1 MSISPNQ
8 QQFPEHR
15 SPVVR
20 PALALALVVFFN
32 FLARI
37 VFSPLLLEI
46 EHELNLTHAQTGT
59 FFLLITLG
67 YTSAILASGFLSAR
81 IEHRG
86 VIILSVTA
94 VGAATALIA
103 ASQSVIQ
110 VRTGLVLL
118 GMSAGLYSPSG
129 IASLTHA
136 VSRRHW
142 GKAIAIHDLGPNLAF
157 IAAPALA
164 TLFIGGAGWRTLL
177 LVVSVGCFITA
188 AAFALFSRQGRFP
201 GQAPHLGNIRPI
213 LAQRTFWVVALFFT
227 IGVTS
232 ALGVFAV
239 VPTYLVSERGMDPR
253 VANTQVSV
261 SCITV
266 LPVLFLAGWLRD
278 RLGEQIL
285 IGSVVAI
292 SGTLILGLGLMPT
305 ALLGP
310 VVILQPTVLA
320 AFFPAA
326 LAAISAIGPPETRNV
341 AVSLMI
347 PGCYVIGG
355 GIFPA
360 VMGILG
366 DHGLFYVGFAAVGA
380 AALASLAFIRFLTL
394 APAHEEPL

>member
-1 MSISPNQ
+1 MSSSLQ
-8 QQFPEHR
+8 QTLQQNG

-32 FLARI
+32 FFARI

-46 EHELNLTHAQTGT
+46 ENELSLTHAQTGT

-67 YTSAILASGFLSAR
+67 YTAAILVSGFLSAR
-81 IEHRG
+81 IQHRG
-86 VIILSVTA
+86 VILLSLTA
-94 VGAATALIA
+94 VGAALVLIA
-103 ASQSVIQ
+103 AAQTVTQI
-110 VRTGLVLL
+110 RMGLVAL

-129 IASLTHA
+129 IASLTHT

-157 IAAPALA
+157 IAAPAAA
-164 TLFIGGAGWRTLL
+164 TLFVDGAGWRTLL
-177 LVVSVGCFITA
+177 LVVAGGCFA
-188 AAFALFSRQGRFP
+188 AAAGFALFSKQGRFP
-201 GQAPHLGNIRPI
+201 GQPPYLGNVRRI
-213 LAQRTFWVVALFFT
+213 LSQRTFWVVALFFT

-253 VANTQVSV
+253 VANTLVSV
-261 SCITV
+261 SRITV
-266 LPVLFLAGWLRD
+266 LPVVFLAGWLRD

-285 IGSVVAI
+285 IGSVAAI
-292 SGTLILGLGLMPT
+292 TGLLTLALGLMPT

-326 LAAISAIGPPETRNV
+326 IAAISGIGPPETRNV

-355 GIFPA
+355 GVFPA
-360 VMGILG
+360 IMGFLG
-366 DHGLFYVGFAAVGA
+366 DRGMFFVGFVVVGA
-380 AALASLAFIRFLTL
+380 IALASLAFVRFLIL
-394 APAHEEPL
+394 PPAHEQEK

>member
-1 MSISPNQ
+1 MSTSLQ
-8 QQFPEHR
+8 QLPQNG

-46 EHELNLTHAQTGT
+46 EHELGLTHAQTGT

-67 YTSAILASGFLSAR
+67 YTTAILVSGFLSAR
-81 IEHRG
+81 IQHRG
-86 VIILSVTA
+86 VIIVSVTA
-94 VGAATALIA
+94 VGAAVALIA
-103 ASQSVIQ
+103 VSRSVMQ
-110 VRTGLVLL
+110 VRAGLVVL

-142 GKAIAIHDLGPNLAF
+142 GKAIAVHDLGPNLAF
-157 IAAPALA
+157 IAAPAVA

-177 LVVSVGCFITA
+177 LVIGGGCWVTA
-188 AAFALFSRQGRFP
+188 AGFALFSRQGRFP

-232 ALGVFAV
+232 ALGVFSI
-239 VPTYLVSERGMDPR
+239 VPTYLISERGMDPR
-253 VANTQVSV
+253 VANTLVSV
-261 SCITV
+261 SRITV

-278 RLGEQIL
+278 RLGERIL
-285 IGSVVAI
+285 IGSVVAVT
-292 SGTLILGLGLMPT
+292 GVLILALGLMPT

-326 LAAISAIGPPETRNV
+326 LAAISGIGPPETRNV

-366 DHGLFYVGFAAVGA
+366 DHGMFFVGFSAVGA
-380 AALASLAFIRFLTL
+380 AALASLVFVRFLTL
-394 APAHEEPL
+394 TPTHEEPA